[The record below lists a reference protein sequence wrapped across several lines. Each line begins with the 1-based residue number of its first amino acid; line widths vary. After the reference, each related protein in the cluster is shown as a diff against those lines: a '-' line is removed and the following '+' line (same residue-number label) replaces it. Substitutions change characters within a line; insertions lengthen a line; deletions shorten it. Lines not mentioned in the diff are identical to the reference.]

1 MSLFKKRL
9 YTLFLTALPVIAP
22 SLAFCGSA
30 DIMQKESPADITADY
45 LTYDKDTDTYHAEG
59 NVIIVQ
65 GSMTLK
71 TDSAML
77 NTYSGVASARGNV
90 VVVDEGGNALQSD
103 NLTMNLKEKTA
114 VAARGRI
121 FFKKE
126 HVHISGDPITK
137 TGEVS
142 YRLNGATFTTCD
154 CEEGE
159 SPAWSFY
166 LSRGE
171 VTIGEFLT
179 GRDAFFYIK
188 QVPVFYSP
196 YVSVPIKRERQTG
209 FLQPKPGYSKLRGFV
224 FRDAFFWAIS
234 QSTDATVH
242 LDYESIR
249 GVGAGAEFRYIRTRQ
264 SSGEMFYDHFHEND
278 INRVREFRKG
288 VNNLSRPLSAS
299 SERWFYRLLHSEY
312 FKDGTNIRAN
322 INLVSDD
329 EYFIDFGKDTKD
341 RSQESLE
348 SNVSISKSWSVYSL
362 VAQWRLFNN
371 LLVHNDSATLQKLP
385 EITFS
390 GTDTRV
396 FVTPFYISF
405 DTSLV
410 NFSRKQGITGQRL
423 DIHPRLSLP
432 LNPGG
437 YFDLTPSFSPRATFY
452 MVNEDP
458 LGRFFDRYLYEAKV
472 DLTTTFVRVFDTEF
486 ERLQA
491 LRHTIRPKLTYTYVP
506 EAVQGD
512 LPQFDGLDGIGA
524 TNGVTYSLNST
535 VTGKF
540 MEDGKKSYLEYL
552 YLDIA
557 QTFNINEATRKL
569 ASVSDKKRP
578 FSNITGEAR
587 LMPAKWAGISAKGN
601 YNFYMHWFDSYDA
614 SLGIEDERGD
624 KLKVTERFLRATSK
638 YLEASARARIIKPL
652 DLTYLTRFSFDRH
665 KPLETVYGMEYT
677 HQCWSAVLTY
687 TERLE
692 EKIIF
697 LTFSLQGLGKV
708 AGVQGAMPSSF

>member
-1 MSLFKKRL
+1 M
-9 YTLFLTALPVIAP
+9 
-22 SLAFCGSA
+22 
-30 DIMQKESPADITADY
+30 DITADY

-65 GSMTLK
+65 GPMILK

-90 VVVDEGGNALQSD
+90 VAVDEGGNTLQGD
-103 NLTMNLKEKTA
+103 NLTMNLREKTA
-114 VAARGRI
+114 VVARGRI

-137 TGEVS
+137 TGEVT
-142 YRLNGATFTTCD
+142 YKLNRATFTTCD

-179 GRDAFFYIK
+179 GRNAFFYIK
-188 QVPVFYSP
+188 RVPVFYSP

-234 QSTDATVH
+234 QNTDATFH

-249 GVGAGAEFRYIRTRQ
+249 GVGEGAEFRYIRTRQ
-264 SSGEMFYDHFHEND
+264 SSGVMFYDHFHEND

-348 SNVSISKSWSVYSL
+348 SNVSISKNWSVYSL
-362 VAQWRLFNN
+362 VAQWRFFNN
-371 LLVHNDSATLQKLP
+371 LLVQDDSTTLQKLP

-452 MVNEDP
+452 MVSEDP
-458 LGRFFDRYLYEAKV
+458 RGRFFDRYLYEAKV

-486 ERLQA
+486 ERLRA

-506 EAVQGD
+506 EAVQSD
-512 LPQFDGLDGIGA
+512 LPQFDGLDSIGA

-540 MEDGKKSYLEYL
+540 MEDGKKSYLDYF

-569 ASVSDKKRP
+569 TSVSDKRRP
-578 FSNITGEAR
+578 FTNITGEAR
-587 LMPAKWAGISAKGN
+587 LMPAKWAAVSAKGN
-601 YNFYMHWFDSYDA
+601 YNYYMHWFDSYDA
-614 SLGIEDERGD
+614 SLGIADERGD
-624 KLKVTERFLRATSK
+624 KLNVTERFLRATSK
-638 YLEASARARIIKPL
+638 YLEASARARVIKPL
-652 DLTYLTRFSFDRH
+652 DLTYLTRFSFDRK
-665 KPLETVYGMEYT
+665 KPLETVYGIEYT